1 MRPSD
6 DPGTV
11 PAFGRDPEHMAGH
24 RTTARGVARLLTILA
39 ATVAVV
45 AAAPASARDPVDPK
59 PPGGTS
65 IVFPIVGT
73 AEFFDDFGDPRGQGR
88 HEGMDIMAP
97 RKALAV
103 AAEAGRVKFWTTS
116 SRAGCTLYLYG
127 ESGTTYLY
135 IHLNNDL
142 GASNDNK
149 GTCVPGVAY
158 ARGLKSGAKVAAGQ
172 HIAFVGDSGDANGI
186 HPHLHFEVHP
196 KDGAAVNPRPYL
208 LTARRL
214 LFAAKPGTTF
224 TLAVTG
230 KVNELGNGVVELTAS
245 SVRQWPG
252 SRLIRQ
258 PGLPVRLL
266 AAVTPESADDATQAL
281 LAPPSA
287 LTKGRT
293 ITVFTPPAKVTLA
306 AQAGEDGALTV
317 TRLVFR

>member
-1 MRPSD
+1 MS
-6 DPGTV
+6 
-11 PAFGRDPEHMAGH
+11 GH
-24 RTTARGVARLLTILA
+24 RTTARGVALLLTLLA
-39 ATVAVV
+39 ATIAVG

-59 PPGGTS
+59 TPGGTA
-65 IVFPIVGT
+65 ILFPIVGT
-73 AEFFDDFGDPRGQGR
+73 AQFFDDFGDPRGQGR

-116 SRAGCTLYLYG
+116 SRAGCMLYLYG

-142 GASNDNK
+142 GATNDNK
-149 GTCVPGVAY
+149 GACVPGVAY
-158 ARGLKSGAKVAAGQ
+158 APGLKSGAKVAAGQ
-172 HIAFVGDSGDANGI
+172 HIGFVGDSGDANGI

-196 KDGAAVNPRPYL
+196 KDGAAVNPRPFL
-208 LTARRL
+208 LEARHL

-224 TLAVTG
+224 TLAITG
-230 KVNELGNGVVELTAS
+230 KVTELGNGAVELTTS
-245 SVRQWPG
+245 TVRQWPG

-258 PGLPVRLL
+258 PNVQVRLQ
-266 AAVTPESADDATQAL
+266 AAVTPETADDATQAL
-281 LAPPSA
+281 LAPPTP

-293 ITVFTPPAKVTLA
+293 VTVFTPPAKVTLA
-306 AQAGEDGALTV
+306 AQAGEDGALMV